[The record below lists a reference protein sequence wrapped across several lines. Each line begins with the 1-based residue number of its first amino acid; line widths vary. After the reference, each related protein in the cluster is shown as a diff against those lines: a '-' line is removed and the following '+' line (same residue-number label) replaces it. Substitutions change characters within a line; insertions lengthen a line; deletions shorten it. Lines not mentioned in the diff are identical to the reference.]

1 MQLYK
6 IVYIGLLLSDV
17 FLLPELV
24 KNINRSVDSAYFLVD
39 VCKELVHHVVYASF
53 LRLIDFYLISVL
65 FDPLFHF
72 RFELL
77 VELS

>member
-24 KNINRSVDSAYFLVD
+24 KNINRSVDCAYFLVD
-39 VCKELVHHVVYASF
+39 VCKELVHHVVYVSF
-53 LRLIDFYLISVL
+53 LLLIDFYLISVL
-65 FDPLFHF
+65 FDP
-72 RFELL
+72 
-77 VELS
+77 